1 MKKFLGHVRSR
12 VLAGLIFL
20 VPVFAIF
27 VILQKIWIALTRAGN
42 YLVQLFG
49 LKSLLGGQAVT
60 IATACLLVVLFYFF
74 GWLVK
79 IRTLNKMRDW
89 IERSA
94 LQHIPGYLTY
104 KAQIQEKINPKQDN
118 RTPVWVTTDSGK
130 RPGLL
135 IDEQAEEAIIFF
147 PNSPD
152 SNNGQVLIVGKE
164 RVTRLNMNASSFIKS
179 MQKFGRDLV
188 IATTSQKNPGPAIVE
203 H

>member
-188 IATTSQKNPGPAIVE
+188 IATTSQKNSEPAMVE